1 MKLTSMTKFVLQ
13 EKEKFSKLGKEN
25 YDNTCLVKS
34 YDIVF
39 KYAEF
44 MCQRLELGM
53 FVPCDEE
60 GNVLK
65 EITEPNKSDYWSDN
79 DTVFSAELYRNN
91 LEEFKKYKKAKE
103 KVLFEG
109 FSLGEY
115 SNGTQYIRQLSKYV
129 IINEIIYDDHQDHA
143 PRTTQDTVESILEY
157 MNPELTPYALKQ
169 IGL

>member
-1 MKLTSMTKFVLQ
+1 MKLISMTSFIEEQ
-13 EKEKFSKLGKEN
+13 EKFILATEHGS
-25 YDNTCLVKS
+25 VKDWDRVYVQRTIS
-34 YDIVF
+34 YCRF
-39 KYAEF
+39 LR
-44 MCQRLELGM
+44 QPLTLGM
-53 FVPCDEE
+53 FVPVDED

-91 LEEFKKYKKAKE
+91 LDEFKNYQKAKE

-115 SNGTQYIRQLSKYV
+115 SNRTQYIRQLSKYI
-129 IINEIIYDDHQDHA
+129 IINGIIYDDHQDCA
-143 PRTTQDTVESILEY
+143 PRPTQNTIESILEY
-157 MNPELTPYALKQ
+157 MNPELTPSALKQ